1 MTRSVLRDGNGSGQL
16 RSTDASRCGRAEHVR
31 KDSRE
36 SIRHGCESSDQARCC
51 SFPHL
56 RSSSMRKPPT
66 HPCPSAPCSLSI
78 AQQLAGSRPA
88 MYGVRSSATLRP
100 SPLELLGRPSS
111 PSAGTADVLR
121 RTVPSQRP
129 THYELSWSQQATRL
143 DPCPPSLLCTLHA
156 PTQPPTMT
164 HLCWTPRS
172 GQGCVLVRAD
182 ERAPQDVVSVGIS
195 LERAVR
201 AFLIRAQHE
210 LSHS

>member
-1 MTRSVLRDGNGSGQL
+1 MSGRIREKAFDMDVSRPIKRGAPRSLTHAPR
-16 RSTDASRCGRAEHVR
+16 RCKA
-31 KDSRE
+31 
-36 SIRHGCESSDQARCC
+36 I
-51 SFPHL
+51 
-56 RSSSMRKPPT
+56 T
-66 HPCPSAPCSLSI
+66 HPCPNAPCSLSI

-129 THYELSWSQQATRL
+129 SHYELSWSQQATRL

-172 GQGCVLVRAD
+172 GQGCVGVRAD
-182 ERAPQDVVSVGIS
+182 ERAPAPQDVVSVGIS
-195 LERAVR
+195 LERSVR
-201 AFLIRAQHE
+201 TIPQEGGRRR
-210 LSHS
+210 LSRS